1 LQIYTALGIDSRP
14 QRVSWAVAQDLFNAP
29 VGYYASRD

>member
-14 QRVSWAVAQDLFNAP
+14 QRVSWAVAQDVAGKCRILTA
-29 VGYYASRD
+29 A